1 VSFAGG
7 CQCGAVR
14 FRVAGELGRASVC
27 HCRMCQKAF
36 AAPYGALV
44 TVRSEQLVWTRGERG
59 RFQSSNKVSRGFC
72 RECGTPLTFEWD
84 EAKIDLAICA
94 FDAPAEIAP
103 VVQLRAASAVP
114 WATHVSDLP
123 AGDSAASAAHDAA
136 VVSRQHPDRDTVE
149 WSTPDDVIPVA
160 PTEDRDP

>member
-14 FRVAGELGRASVC
+14 FRVDGALGRASVC

-44 TVRSEQLVWTRGERG
+44 TVGREQLTWTRGERG
-59 RFQSSNKVSRGFC
+59 RFQSSNKVARGFC
-72 RECGTPLTFEWD
+72 RDCGTPLTFEWD
-84 EAKIDLAICA
+84 DAKIDLAICA

-103 VVQLRAASAVP
+103 EVQLRAASGLP
-114 WATHVSDLP
+114 WAAEVGSLP
-123 AGDSAASAAHDAA
+123 AGDSPGSAAHDAG
-136 VVSRQHPDRDTVE
+136 VVSNQHPDHDT
-149 WSTPDDVIPVA
+149 
-160 PTEDRDP
+160 